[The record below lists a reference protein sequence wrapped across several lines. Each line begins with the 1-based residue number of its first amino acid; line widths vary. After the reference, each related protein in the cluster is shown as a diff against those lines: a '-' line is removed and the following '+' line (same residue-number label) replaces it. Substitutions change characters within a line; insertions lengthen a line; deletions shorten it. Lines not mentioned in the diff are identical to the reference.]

1 MDLMSMLKPV
11 KVDEKAEKQKKVTKQ
26 EKPKESKPKE
36 VAKTNSSNTKSYKYP
51 FEIYLAAE
59 KKDVSHIFEE
69 GKSYTPQQV
78 TKAMLEHGFYEFA
91 GNVTYDFIEK
101 DNVLVP
107 VFQQHKK
114 G

>member
-1 MDLMSMLKPV
+1 MNLMDMIKPV
-11 KVDEKAEKQKKVTKQ
+11 AETKVGPKKDKKAVTKKVETK
-26 EKPKESKPKE
+26 KTESKK
-36 VAKTNSSNTKSYKYP
+36 ADKAFKYP

-69 GKSYTPQQV
+69 GIEYTPEQI
-78 TKAMLEHGFYEFA
+78 TKKMLEHGFYEFS

-107 VFQQHKK
+107 TFQQHKK

>member
-1 MDLMSMLKPV
+1 MNLMDMIKPV
-11 KVDEKAEKQKKVTKQ
+11 EETKS
-26 EKPKESKPKE
+26 ESKEKR
-36 VAKTNSSNTKSYKYP
+36 VAAKKTESKKTESKKADKVFKYP

-59 KKDVSHIFEE
+59 KKDVSYIFEE
-69 GKSYTPQQV
+69 GVEYAPEQI
-78 TKAMLEHGFYEFA
+78 TKKMLEHGFYEFS

-107 VFQQHKK
+107 TFQQHKK

>member
-1 MDLMSMLKPV
+1 MSMLKPATLED
-11 KVDEKAEKQKKVTKQ
+11 KSKPDKQKK
-26 EKPKESKPKE
+26 EKKVKSESKPEENADVQDEK
-36 VAKTNSSNTKSYKYP
+36 KSYTYP
-51 FEIYLAAE
+51 FEVYLAAE
-59 KKDVSHIFEE
+59 KRDVSYIFAE
-69 GKSYTPQQV
+69 GQVYTEDQI

-91 GNVTYDFIEK
+91 GNVKYDYIQD

>member
-1 MDLMSMLKPV
+1 MSMLKPATLEDGP
-11 KVDEKAEKQKKVTKQ
+11 KKQDKPKKEKKVKTEIKPEETTEAQ
-26 EKPKESKPKE
+26 ERKKE
-36 VAKTNSSNTKSYKYP
+36 YKYP

-59 KKDVSHIFEE
+59 KRDVSYIFAD
-69 GKSYTPQQV
+69 GQVYTEDQI

-91 GNVTYDFIEK
+91 GNVKYDYIK
-101 DNVLVP
+101 DDNVLVP

>member
-1 MDLMSMLKPV
+1 MDLMSMLTAKAVEEKP
-11 KVDEKAEKQKKVTKQ
+11 KKKEKKAEKTAAKK
-26 EKPKESKPKE
+26 EDKPKRKK
-36 VAKTNSSNTKSYKYP
+36 YKYP

-59 KKDVSHIFEE
+59 KRDVSHIFEDGAE
-69 GKSYTPQQV
+69 YTTDEI
-78 TKAMLEHGFYEFA
+78 TKAMLQHGFYEFS
-91 GNVTYDFIEK
+91 GNVTYDYMEK

>member
-1 MDLMSMLKPV
+1 MDLMSMLTAKTV
-11 KVDEKAEKQKKVTKQ
+11 E
-26 EKPKESKPKE
+26 EKPKKKE
-36 VAKTNSSNTKSYKYP
+36 KKVGKTATKKEDNPVGKKYKYP

-59 KKDVSHIFEE
+59 KRDVSHIFEE
-69 GKSYTPQQV
+69 GTEYTADEI
-78 TKAMLEHGFYEFA
+78 TKAMLQHGFYEFS
-91 GNVTYDFIEK
+91 GSVTYDYMEK